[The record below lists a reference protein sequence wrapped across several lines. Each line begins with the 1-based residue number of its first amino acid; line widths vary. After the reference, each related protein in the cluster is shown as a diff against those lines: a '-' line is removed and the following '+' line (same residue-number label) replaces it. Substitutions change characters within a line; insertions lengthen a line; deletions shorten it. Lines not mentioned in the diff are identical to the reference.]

1 MIGRKLNLHNE
12 QKVSFNCSAIEATVN
27 YLKKRSCDK
36 LEYLVSMPG
45 SRLAYQHYKWSEFSP
60 HLTIENFW
68 EERLA
73 GITYSKEFEQNIETV
88 KKYLEVRNQSEWLN
102 EVLQYLP
109 HNHVFKTIVYLIIGY
124 DNIVFGE
131 DVALNLNNNK
141 FHADHKEVIYY
152 LIHELAHAGYLRY
165 HTMPELAHI
174 RTLGELSATVKFLT
188 HLEGMGV
195 ISSLRLRTK
204 EDGFFDNDY
213 KVLRNEAQKASR
225 VREYF
230 RILSRLES
238 SADEKMSHN
247 DLEIF
252 EKMSGQSTRLW
263 YITGCHMAVTIE
275 SALGTDV
282 LRELVQKGSSAF
294 FKEYTAIDDSTR
306 Q

>member
-1 MIGRKLNLHNE
+1 MIGRKPNLHDE
-12 QKVSFNCSAIEATVN
+12 QKVSFNCSAIKATVN
-27 YLKKRSCDK
+27 YLKKRSRDN
-36 LEYLVSMPG
+36 LECLISMPG
-45 SRLAYQHYKWSEFSP
+45 NRLAYQHYKWSEFGP
-60 HLTIENFW
+60 HLAIENFW

-73 GITYSKEFEQNIETV
+73 GIVYSKEFERNIEAV
-88 KKYLEVRNQSEWLN
+88 KKYLGVRNQSEWLN

-109 HNHVFKTIVYLIIGY
+109 HNHVFNSIVYLIVGY

-131 DVALNLNNNK
+131 DVALNLYNNQ
-141 FHADHKEVIYY
+141 FRTDHKEVIYY

-165 HTMPELAHI
+165 HRMPELAHI
-174 RTLGELSATVKFLT
+174 KTFGELSAIVKFLT

-204 EDGFFDNDY
+204 EDGFFEKDY
-213 KVLRNEAQKASR
+213 KVLRNEAEKANR
-225 VREYF
+225 VRQYF

-238 SADEKMSHN
+238 NTGQEVSHS

-263 YITGCHMAVTIE
+263 YITGCHMALTIE

-282 LRELVQKGSSAF
+282 LRELVKKGSSAF
-294 FKEYTAIDDSTR
+294 FKEYMAINDSIR